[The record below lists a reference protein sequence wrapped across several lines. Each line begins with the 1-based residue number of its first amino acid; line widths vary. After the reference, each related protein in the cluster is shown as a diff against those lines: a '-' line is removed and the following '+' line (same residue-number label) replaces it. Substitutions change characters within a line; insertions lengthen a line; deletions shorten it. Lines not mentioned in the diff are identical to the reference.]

1 MEETSKAKRK
11 ESILDVVITKE
22 KINGKEFF
30 VAQGVQ
36 LDVASQGLT
45 LEEAIENIKDAAE
58 IVLEDSKEKRTFMIE
73 QESSEITPWLTG
85 TGTLI
90 PLSSFLYLSCLPL
103 LTNLKPNLSRI
114 FTTSFAVL
122 GTIFPIL
129 F

>member
-22 KINGKEFF
+22 KINGKEFV

-73 QESSEITPWLTG
+73 QESSEIAPMLTRV
-85 TGTLI
+85 
-90 PLSSFLYLSCLPL
+90 F
-103 LTNLKPNLSRI
+103 
-114 FTTSFAVL
+114 V
-122 GTIFPIL
+122 
-129 F
+129 

>member
-73 QESSEITPWLTG
+73 QESSEIAPMLTRV
-85 TGTLI
+85 
-90 PLSSFLYLSCLPL
+90 F
-103 LTNLKPNLSRI
+103 
-114 FTTSFAVL
+114 V
-122 GTIFPIL
+122 
-129 F
+129 